1 MNVLIGTNTLLPGSG
16 IDRVVLIQAEE
27 LVKQGHQVR
36 ILCFE
41 TSSSLAVSG
50 KFEVVSFPFA
60 QNMSVERVRRL
71 YPFFRLATRKKLKAQ
86 IAWCDTFYAEQYPWS
101 LVGVWAKRQGKQFI
115 QINHGVAN
123 PATFRHWTHR
133 MYVNWI
139 NRLAIRYG
147 SQADEVWSV
156 SQALADEWK
165 ELTGQASS
173 VFRPQ
178 EDWIQRIPERTP
190 DQARAELK
198 QTAPY
203 VLFVGRISPHKG
215 IHLLLDMMRK
225 MWEVNPEI
233 ELKIIGKV
241 ADEAYAQQLKQTA
254 GEKVAF
260 LGCVSDQELGLWY
273 QGCSAYVTAA
283 QWEGWNLPIV
293 EALHFKRP
301 VVCFDLPVH
310 REFKDPLVHLV
321 PLLNIEEFALTCLKL
336 I

>member
-16 IDRVVLIQAEE
+16 IDRVVLIQAAE

-41 TSSSLAVSG
+41 TSSGVETGGAV
-50 KFEVVSFPFA
+50 EVVSFPYA
-60 QNMSVERVRRL
+60 KNVSLERMRRL
-71 YPFFRLATRKKLKAQ
+71 YPFLGPSTRKKIQAQ
-86 IAWCDTFYAEQYPWS
+86 LSWCEVFYAEQYPWS
-101 LVGVWAKRQGKQFI
+101 VVGVWAKRKGKRFI
-115 QINHGVAN
+115 QINHGVAD
-123 PATFRHWTHR
+123 PASFRHWTHR
-133 MYVNWI
+133 IYVNWI
-139 NRLAIRYG
+139 NRLALRYG
-147 SQADEVWSV
+147 SQAQEVWSV

-165 ELTGQASS
+165 ELTGQTS
-173 VFRPQ
+173 FIYRPQ
-178 EDWIQRIPERTP
+178 ENWVKHISERTP
-190 DQARAELK
+190 EQARTELG
-198 QTAPY
+198 QIAPY
-203 VLFVGRISPHKG
+203 FLFVGRLSPHKG
-215 IHLLLDMMRK
+215 IHVLLDMMRK
-225 MWEVNPEI
+225 VWEVNPKV

-254 GEKVAF
+254 GERVAF

-273 QGCSAYVTAA
+273 QGCAAYVTAA

-321 PLLNIEEFALTCLKL
+321 PLENTEEFARTCLKL
-336 I
+336 M